1 MKTKEMNEVVA
12 NQVNE
17 EVANQVNEVVANQ
30 VNEEVANQVNEVVA
44 NQVNEEAANQVNEEA
59 ANSSSKDVMKYQRE
73 LNNDLKEEHKSF
85 TSLVKTLEAKKNS
98 ESMKNY
104 LNAANLT
111 FEQLTNI
118 DYFKTAL
125 TYKEFEINGKKF
137 EHIARKNKEGVY
149 VMAKWSFWLIMN
161 AAKKVRREELA
172 KAQKAAQKAKETS
185 LAQIEKEEKDAKK

>member
-1 MKTKEMNEVVA
+1 MRTKEMNEA
-12 NQVNE
+12 
-17 EVANQVNEVVANQ
+17 AANQ

-44 NQVNEEAANQVNEEA
+44 NQVNEEAANQVNEAAANQVNEA
-59 ANSSSKDVMKYQRE
+59 AAKGNSKDVMKYQRE

-85 TSLVKTLEAKKNS
+85 TSLVKTLEAKQNS

-118 DYFKTAL
+118 DYFKSAL

-137 EHIARKNKEGVY
+137 EHIARKNKEGKY
-149 VMAKWSFWLIMN
+149 VMAKWSFWLILN

-172 KAQKAAQKAKETS
+172 KAQKSAQKAKETS
-185 LAQIEKEEKDAKK
+185 LAQIEKEEKEPKK